1 MNRVVEYSRRDWYRQ
16 GAVKNQVSFSHFK
29 RSRKIETPIVD
40 PIDLNC
46 RSFKNYNSF
55 ATQNL
60 VPDDVLDVYTQFG
73 PENGFEK
80 TVTTEL
86 SFLVRSLVHT

>member
-46 RSFKNYNSF
+46 RSSRVSKIITPSQLKIWFQMMSCMYNIH
-55 ATQNL
+55 NL
-60 VPDDVLDVYTQFG
+60 AQ
-73 PENGFEK
+73 K
-80 TVTTEL
+80 TVL
-86 SFLVRSLVHT
+86 KKPL